1 MQVQVILTMKKK
13 NLTLCPFYL
22 FFFLVILLLLLQT
35 IWISRWFL
43 EAFILKK
50 NLQKQVNEL

>member
-1 MQVQVILTMKKK
+1 MQVQVICTMKKK
-13 NLTLCPFYL
+13 ILPCVHFIF

-43 EAFILKK
+43 EAFI
-50 NLQKQVNEL
+50 